1 MLHVVK
7 KMPEMKNQKQRQVKP
22 ERIETQKRTDKETL
36 KNSQARRIKTVVSC
50 LLITLGILGNFGT
63 LGILTRLQL

>member
-1 MLHVVK
+1 MP
-7 KMPEMKNQKQRQVKP
+7 KMSKVPKMKNQKQRQVKP

-50 LLITLGILGNFGT
+50 LLITLGILW
-63 LGILTRLQL
+63 RLRLLELMDY